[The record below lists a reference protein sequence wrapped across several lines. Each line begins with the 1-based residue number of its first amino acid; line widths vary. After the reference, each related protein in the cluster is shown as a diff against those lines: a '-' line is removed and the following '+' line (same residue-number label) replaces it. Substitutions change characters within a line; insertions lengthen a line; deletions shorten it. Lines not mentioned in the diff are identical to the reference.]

1 MVIGTAVERDN
12 KRKIVGSQPVLG
24 PRAILEK
31 AIRSTK
37 KIFLGF
43 EFTKDILNLE
53 MKDL

>member
-1 MVIGTAVERDN
+1 MVLGTAVERDN
-12 KRKIVGSQPVLG
+12 MRKLVGLQPGLG

-31 AIRSTK
+31 VTRSTK
-37 KIFLGF
+37 KIFLGL